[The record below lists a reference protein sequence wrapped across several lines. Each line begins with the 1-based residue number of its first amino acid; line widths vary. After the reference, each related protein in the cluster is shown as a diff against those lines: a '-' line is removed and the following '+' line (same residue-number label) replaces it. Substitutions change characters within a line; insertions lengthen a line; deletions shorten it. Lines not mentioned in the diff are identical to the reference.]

1 MSDNERPV
9 AKSLMSRVNRLDDEE
24 IQRLSDIAY
33 GMGLVKE
40 MKAIPPEAEKTA
52 LAYLQGMAAMAAA
65 NAEKKEETLK

>member
-65 NAEKKEETLK
+65 KKEAKQ